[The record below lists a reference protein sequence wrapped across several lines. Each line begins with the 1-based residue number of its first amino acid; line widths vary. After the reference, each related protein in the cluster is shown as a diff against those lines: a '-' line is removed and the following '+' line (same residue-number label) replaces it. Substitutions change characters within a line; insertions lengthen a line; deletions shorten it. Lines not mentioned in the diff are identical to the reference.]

1 MRSGL
6 IGPSAIL
13 LNIFK
18 PVKIFEKHMS
28 QDQIS
33 FDDATIEKLFGN
45 EAADY
50 ENIERLQQYYFK
62 SKVYSRV
69 TADLP
74 LRIIVGHKG
83 VGKSALIRYAMHE
96 DYMNGILP
104 ILIKP
109 DDVLSIAKSNVDFLQ
124 RIKDW
129 KVGLSE
135 VIGRKALE
143 DFGIGENA
151 TLQMITQPGEKL
163 LNLIHNSVAGLLD
176 KAGVNLTPAKES
188 IAKRF
193 LEKKKI
199 RVYIDDLDRGWA
211 ARKDEI
217 NRISAL
223 LGAILDLCTEYPGI
237 QFRVALRSDV
247 YFLYRTSDE
256 STDKTEGS
264 VVWFS
269 WKNHETLA
277 LLAKRV
283 ETFFGR
289 DVPDD
294 LEKFPQSELGRYLLP
309 VMVER
314 FSGAGKWENAP
325 IHRILMTLIR
335 RRPRDLVKLCSLAA
349 RHAHEH
355 GRNKIHTEDLE
366 GIFEEYSQG
375 RSQDTFNEYKSEL
388 PDIQKLIEGMRP
400 TTKEVRDGLG
410 WIYSS
415 DSLQK
420 KLKNISE
427 QGALKFSNGVKAT
440 PKELAQFLYKINF
453 LIARKDYGTDGL
465 IERKYFEEN
474 RYISSEFRDFGYDWE
489 IHPAFRKH
497 LQPENV
503 FSLSKNIALSA
514 E

>member
-1 MRSGL
+1 MNSNQL
-6 IGPSAIL
+6 EL
-13 LNIFK
+13 
-18 PVKIFEKHMS
+18 
-28 QDQIS
+28 
-33 FDDATIEKLFGN
+33 DDATIEKLFGN

-50 ENIERLQQYYFK
+50 EDIDRLREYYFK

-74 LRIIVGHKG
+74 LRILVGHKG
-83 VGKSALIRYAMHE
+83 IGKSALIRYAMQE
-96 DYMNGILP
+96 DYSNGVLP

-109 DDVLSIAKSNVDFLQ
+109 DDVVEIAKSNVDFLQ

-129 KVGLSE
+129 KAGLTQ
-135 VIGRKALE
+135 VIGKKVLE
-143 DFGIGENA
+143 DFGIGDSPA
-151 TLQMITQPGEKL
+151 MQAFTRPGGQL
-163 LNLIHNSVAGLLD
+163 LNLIQESISGLLG
-176 KAGVNLTPAKES
+176 KAGINMDPTKEKV
-188 IAKRF
+188 ARLF
-193 LEKKKI
+193 LEKKNV

-223 LGAILDLCTEYPGI
+223 LSAILDMCTDYPGL

-269 WKNHETLA
+269 WTNHEILA
-277 LLAKRV
+277 LLVKRI
-283 ETFFGR
+283 ETYFGR
-289 DVPDD
+289 KPPDG
-294 LEKFPQSELGRYLLP
+294 LEKLDQKILAQFLLP
-309 VMVER
+309 IMEEK
-314 FSGAGKWENAP
+314 FHGAGKWEKAP

-349 RHAHEH
+349 RHAHER
-355 GRNKIHTEDLE
+355 GKNKIYTEDFE
-366 GIFEEYSQG
+366 AIFEEYSQG

-388 PDIQKLIEGMRP
+388 PQIQRLIEGMRP
-400 TTKEVRDGLG
+400 TTKEVREGSG
-410 WIYSS
+410 WIYST
-415 DSLQK
+415 DALNK
-420 KLKNISE
+420 KLANICQ
-427 QGALKFSNGVKAT
+427 QGSFTFANGSKAT

-453 LIARKDYGTDGL
+453 LIARKDHGNDGL

-497 LQPENV
+497 LQPESI
-503 FSLSKNIALSA
+503 FSLSKSIALSA
-514 E
+514 D

>member
-1 MRSGL
+1 MHGL
-6 IGPSAIL
+6 PGNPEQHQTFRREQDMNQ
-13 LNIFK
+13 NI
-18 PVKIFEKHMS
+18 IT
-28 QDQIS
+28 

-50 ENIERLQQYYFK
+50 ENIERLREYYFK
-62 SKVYSRV
+62 GKVYSRV

-96 DYMNGILP
+96 DYMNGVLP
-104 ILIKP
+104 VLIKP
-109 DDVLSIAKSNVDFLQ
+109 DDVVAIAKSNIDFLQ

-129 KVGLSE
+129 KTGLSQ
-135 VIGRKALE
+135 VIGNKVLE
-143 DFGIGENA
+143 DFGIGDNA
-151 TLQMITQPGEKL
+151 TMQLFTQPGGKL
-163 LNLIHNSVAGLLD
+163 LNLIHDSISGLLD
-176 KAGVNLTPAKES
+176 KAGVNIAPTKES

-211 ARKDEI
+211 AKKDEI

-223 LGAILDLCTEYPGI
+223 LSAVLDMCTEYPGI

-269 WKNHETLA
+269 WTNHEILA
-277 LLAKRV
+277 LLVKRV

-289 DVPDD
+289 TPPDK
-294 LEKFPQSELGRYLLP
+294 LEKLPQSELAKFLLP
-309 VMVER
+309 IMEER
-314 FSGAGKWENAP
+314 FHGAGKWENAP

-349 RHAHEH
+349 RHAHE
-355 GRNKIHTEDLE
+355 REENKIYTEDFE

-388 PDIQKLIEGMRP
+388 PQIQRLIEGMRP
-400 TTKEVRDGLG
+400 TAKEVKEGMG
-410 WIYSS
+410 WIYST
-415 DSLQK
+415 DSLNK
-420 KLKNISE
+420 KLANICQ
-427 QGALKFSNGVKAT
+427 QGSFTFSSGTKAS
-440 PKELAQFLYKINF
+440 PKELAQFMYKINF
-453 LIARKDYGTDGL
+453 LVARKDHGNDGL

-474 RYISSEFRDFGYDWE
+474 RYISSEFRDFGYGWE

-497 LQPENV
+497 LQPESI
-503 FSLSKNIALSA
+503 FSLSKSISLSA
-514 E
+514 D

>member
-1 MRSGL
+1 MNQET
-6 IGPSAIL
+6 IT
-13 LNIFK
+13 
-18 PVKIFEKHMS
+18 
-28 QDQIS
+28 
-33 FDDATIEKLFGN
+33 FDDATIENLFGN

-50 ENIERLQQYYFK
+50 ENIERLREYYFK
-62 SKVYSRV
+62 GKVYSRV

-96 DYMNGILP
+96 DYMNGTLP

-109 DDVLSIAKSNVDFLQ
+109 DDVVEVAKSNIDFLQ

-129 KVGLSE
+129 KLGLAQ
-135 VIGRKALE
+135 VIGKKALE
-143 DFGIGENA
+143 DFEIGDNA
-151 TLQMITQPGEKL
+151 TLQIFTQPGGKL
-163 LNLIHNSVAGLLD
+163 LNLIHDSISGFLQ
-176 KAGVNLTPAKES
+176 KTGVNIGPTKES
-188 IAKRF
+188 IARRF

-223 LGAILDLCTEYPGI
+223 LSAILDMCTEYPGL

-269 WKNHETLA
+269 WTNHEILA

-283 ETFFGR
+283 ETYFGR
-289 DVPDD
+289 SAPDE
-294 LEKFPQSELGRYLLP
+294 LEKLPQKDLAKFLLP
-309 VMVER
+309 VMEER
-314 FSGAGKWENAP
+314 FHGAGKWENAP

-349 RHAHEH
+349 RHAHER
-355 GRNKIHTEDLE
+355 GVTKIHTEDFE
-366 GIFEEYSQG
+366 AIFEEYSQG

-388 PDIQKLIEGMRP
+388 PQIQRLIEGMRP
-400 TTKEVRDGLG
+400 TAKEVKEGKG
-410 WIYSS
+410 WIYST
-415 DSLQK
+415 DALNK
-420 KLKNISE
+420 KLASICQ
-427 QGALKFSNGVKAT
+427 QGSFIFSSGAKAT

-453 LIARKDYGTDGL
+453 LIARKDHGRDGL

-497 LQPENV
+497 LQPENI
-503 FSLSKNIALSA
+503 FSLSKFIALSA
-514 E
+514 D

>member
-1 MRSGL
+1 MKNES
-6 IGPSAIL
+6 
-13 LNIFK
+13 FT
-18 PVKIFEKHMS
+18 
-28 QDQIS
+28 

-50 ENIERLQQYYFK
+50 ENVERLREYYFK
-62 SKVYSRV
+62 GKAYARV

-74 LRIIVGHKG
+74 LRILVGHKG
-83 VGKSALIRYAMHE
+83 IGKSALIRYAMHE
-96 DYMNGILP
+96 DYANGILP

-109 DDVLSIAKSNVDFLQ
+109 DDVVEVAKANVDFLQ

-129 KVGLSE
+129 KNGLTQ
-135 VIGRKALE
+135 VIAKKTLE
-143 DFGIGENA
+143 EFGIGDNA
-151 TLQMITQPGEKL
+151 TMQMVTQPGGKL
-163 LNLIHNSVAGLLD
+163 LNILHESFSKLLD
-176 KAGVNLTPAKES
+176 KTGINLSPGKEALAK
-188 IAKRF
+188 KF
-193 LEKKKI
+193 LERKKI
-199 RVYIDDLDRGWA
+199 RVYVDDLDRGWS

-223 LGAILDLCTEYPGI
+223 LSAILDMCTDYPGL

-269 WKNHETLA
+269 WTNHEILA
-277 LLAKRV
+277 LLVKRV

-289 DVPDD
+289 TPPDD
-294 LEKFPQSELGRYLLP
+294 LEKLSQKELSAFLLP
-309 VMVER
+309 IMEER
-314 FSGAGKWENAP
+314 FHGAGKWENAP
-325 IHRILMTLIR
+325 IHRVLMTLIR

-349 RHAHEH
+349 RHAHDK
-355 GRNKIHTEDLE
+355 GRHRIISEDLE
-366 GIFEEYSQG
+366 AIFEEYSQG

-388 PDIQKLIEGMRP
+388 PQIQKLIEGMRP

-410 WIYSS
+410 WIYTT
-415 DSLQK
+415 DSLTK
-420 KLKNISE
+420 KLSNICQ
-427 QGALKFSNGVKAT
+427 QGAFTYANGSKAA
-440 PKELAQFLYKINF
+440 PKDLAQFLYKINF

-497 LQPENV
+497 LQPETI
-503 FSLSKNIALSA
+503 FSLSKSISLSND
-514 E
+514 

>member
-1 MRSGL
+1 MNKN
-6 IGPSAIL
+6 AIT
-13 LNIFK
+13 
-18 PVKIFEKHMS
+18 
-28 QDQIS
+28 

-50 ENIERLQQYYFK
+50 ENMERLQEYYFK
-62 SKVYSRV
+62 SKVYNRV
-69 TADLP
+69 SADLP
-74 LRIIVGHKG
+74 LRILVGHKG

-96 DYMNGILP
+96 DYMNGTLP

-109 DDVLSIAKSNVDFLQ
+109 DDVVAIAKSNVDFLQ
-124 RIKDW
+124 RVRDW
-129 KVGLSE
+129 KTGLAE
-135 VIGRKALE
+135 VIGKKALE

-151 TLQMITQPGEKL
+151 ALQMFTQPGGKL
-163 LNLIHNSVAGLLD
+163 LNIIHESISGFLA
-176 KAGVNLTPAKES
+176 KAGVDLTPAKEG
-188 IAKRF
+188 IAKKF

-269 WKNHETLA
+269 WTNNEILA
-277 LLAKRV
+277 LLVKRV

-289 DVPDD
+289 AAPDD
-294 LEKFPQSELGRYLLP
+294 LDKLPQVELAEFLSPIMEDKFK
-309 VMVER
+309 
-314 FSGAGKWENAP
+314 GAGIWANAP

-349 RHAHEH
+349 RHAHE
-355 GRNKIHTEDLE
+355 RWENKIYTEDLE

-400 TTKEVRDGLG
+400 TSKEMKAGQG
-410 WIYSS
+410 WVYTT
-415 DSLQK
+415 DSLNK
-420 KLKNISE
+420 KLANIAQ
-427 QGALKFSNGVKAT
+427 QGAFKFSSGTRAT
-440 PKELAQFLYKINF
+440 TKELAQFLYKINF
-453 LIARKDYGTDGL
+453 LVARKDIGTDGL

-497 LQPENV
+497 LQPESI

-514 E
+514 D

>member
-1 MRSGL
+1 MK
-6 IGPSAIL
+6 
-13 LNIFK
+13 NIT
-18 PVKIFEKHMS
+18 
-28 QDQIS
+28 
-33 FDDATIEKLFGN
+33 FDDASIERLFGN

-50 ENIERLQQYYFK
+50 ENIDRLQEYYFK

-109 DDVLSIAKSNVDFLQ
+109 DDVVEVAKSNVDFLR

-143 DFGIGENA
+143 DFEIGDSAAIQFVSQPGGKLINLICD
-151 TLQMITQPGEKL
+151 TVSGWLDKKGFDTQP
-163 LNLIHNSVAGLLD
+163 
-176 KAGVNLTPAKES
+176 AKN
-188 IAKRF
+188 ALARNF
-193 LEKKKI
+193 LSKKKI
-199 RVYIDDLDRGWA
+199 RVYVDDLDRGWA
-211 ARKDEI
+211 AKKDEI

-223 LGAILDLCTEYPGI
+223 LSAILDMCHEYPGL

-269 WKNHETLA
+269 WTNHEILA
-277 LLAKRV
+277 LLVKRV
-283 ETFFGR
+283 ITYLGGNPPEN
-289 DVPDD
+289 
-294 LEKFPQSELGRYLLP
+294 LEKLSQIELANFLSP
-309 VMVER
+309 VMEDR
-314 FSGAGKWENAP
+314 FHGAGRWENAP
-325 IHRILMTLIR
+325 VYRVLMTLIR

-349 RHAHEH
+349 RHAYDR
-355 GRNKIHTEDLE
+355 GVNKIYTEDLE
-366 GIFEEYSQG
+366 AIFEEYSQG

-388 PDIQKLIEGMRP
+388 PSIQRLIEGLRP
-400 TTKEVRDGLG
+400 TTKEVRAGLG
-410 WIYSS
+410 WIYST
-415 DSLQK
+415 DLLIK
-420 KLKNISE
+420 KLSNVCQ
-427 QGALKFSNGVKAT
+427 QGAFLFSSGFRAS
-440 PKELAQFLYKINF
+440 PKELIQFLYKINF
-453 LIARKDYGTDGL
+453 IVARKDHGVDGL

-489 IHPAFRKH
+489 VHPAFRKH

-503 FSLSKNIALSA
+503 FSLSKLVSLSA
-514 E
+514 D

>member
-1 MRSGL
+1 MNQ
-6 IGPSAIL
+6 
-13 LNIFK
+13 NI
-18 PVKIFEKHMS
+18 IT
-28 QDQIS
+28 

-50 ENIERLQQYYFK
+50 ENIERLREYYFK
-62 SKVYSRV
+62 GKVYSRV

-96 DYMNGILP
+96 DYMNGVLP
-104 ILIKP
+104 VLIKP
-109 DDVLSIAKSNVDFLQ
+109 DDVVAIAKSNIDFLQ

-129 KVGLSE
+129 KTGLSQ
-135 VIGRKALE
+135 VIGNKVLE
-143 DFGIGENA
+143 DFGIGDNA
-151 TLQMITQPGEKL
+151 TMQLFTQPGGKL
-163 LNLIHNSVAGLLD
+163 LNLIHDSISGLLD
-176 KAGVNLTPAKES
+176 KAGVNIAPTKES

-211 ARKDEI
+211 AKKDEI

-223 LGAILDLCTEYPGI
+223 LSAVLDMCTEYPGI

-269 WKNHETLA
+269 WTNHEILA

-289 DVPDD
+289 TPPDK
-294 LEKFPQSELGRYLLP
+294 LEKLPQSELAKFLLP
-309 VMVER
+309 IMEER
-314 FSGAGKWENAP
+314 FNGVGKWESAP

-349 RHAHEH
+349 RHAHE
-355 GRNKIHTEDLE
+355 REENKIYTEDFE

-388 PDIQKLIEGMRP
+388 PQIQRLIEGMRP
-400 TTKEVRDGLG
+400 TAKEVKEGMG
-410 WIYSS
+410 WIYST
-415 DSLQK
+415 DSLNK
-420 KLKNISE
+420 KLANICQ
-427 QGALKFSNGVKAT
+427 QGSFTFSSGKKAST
-440 PKELAQFLYKINF
+440 KELAQFMYKINF
-453 LIARKDYGTDGL
+453 LVARKDHGKDGL

-497 LQPENV
+497 LQPESI
-503 FSLSKNIALSA
+503 FSLSKSISLSA
-514 E
+514 D

>member
-1 MRSGL
+1 
-6 IGPSAIL
+6 
-13 LNIFK
+13 
-18 PVKIFEKHMS
+18 MS
-28 QDQIS
+28 LES
-33 FDDATIEKLFGN
+33 LKFDDATIEKLFGN

-50 ENIERLQQYYFK
+50 ENIDRLREYYFK
-62 SKVYSRV
+62 GKAYARV

-74 LRIIVGHKG
+74 LRILVGHKG
-83 VGKSALIRYAMHE
+83 IGKSALIRYSMYE
-96 DYMNGILP
+96 DYIQGTLP

-109 DDVLSIAKSNVDFLQ
+109 DDVVEVAKANVDFLQ

-129 KVGLSE
+129 KMGLTQ
-135 VIGRKALE
+135 VIAKKTLE
-143 DFGIGENA
+143 EFGIGDNA
-151 TLQMITQPGEKL
+151 MLQTFTQPSGKL
-163 LNLIHNSVAGLLD
+163 LNLIHESFSKLLE
-176 KAGVNLTPAKES
+176 KTGVDLSPSKEA
-188 IAKRF
+188 IARKF

-199 RVYIDDLDRGWA
+199 IIYVDDLDRGWS

-223 LGAILDLCTEYPGI
+223 LNAILDMYTDYPGL

-269 WKNHETLA
+269 WTNHEILA

-289 DVPDD
+289 ATPDN
-294 LEKFPQSELGRYLLP
+294 LEKLSQKELSNFLLP
-309 VMVER
+309 VIEEK
-314 FSGAGKWENAP
+314 FHGAGKWENAP
-325 IHRILMTLIR
+325 IHRVLMTLIR

-349 RHAHEH
+349 RHAYDND
-355 GRNKIHTEDLE
+355 RNKIITEDFE
-366 GIFEEYSQG
+366 AIFEEYSQG
-375 RSQDTFNEYKSEL
+375 RSQDTFNEYRSEL
-388 PDIQKLIEGMRP
+388 PQIQRLIEGMRP
-400 TTKEVRDGLG
+400 TTKEFRLGLG
-410 WIYSS
+410 WIYTT
-415 DSLQK
+415 DALTK
-420 KLKNISE
+420 KLFNICQ
-427 QGALKFSNGVKAT
+427 QGAFIYANGTKAM
-440 PKELAQFLYKINF
+440 PRDLAQFLYKINF
-453 LIARKDYGTDGL
+453 LIARKDHGKNGL

-497 LQPENV
+497 LQPETV
-503 FSLSKNIALSA
+503 FSLSKSISLSA

>member
-1 MRSGL
+1 ME
-6 IGPSAIL
+6 
-13 LNIFK
+13 IF
-18 PVKIFEKHMS
+18 
-28 QDQIS
+28 

-50 ENIERLQQYYFK
+50 ENIDRLKEYYFK
-62 SKVYSRV
+62 GKVYSRV

-83 VGKSALIRYAMHE
+83 VGKSALIRYAMYE
-96 DYMNGILP
+96 DYANGVLP

-109 DDVLSIAKSNVDFLQ
+109 DDVVGIARANVDFLQ

-129 KVGLSE
+129 KTGLTE

-143 DFGIGENA
+143 DLGIGDNA
-151 TLQMITQPGEKL
+151 ALQLFTQPGGKL
-163 LNLIHNSVAGLLD
+163 LNLLHDSISGFLA
-176 KAGVNLTPAKES
+176 KAGVDINPAKTS
-188 IAKRF
+188 VAKKF

-199 RVYIDDLDRGWA
+199 RIYIDDLDRGWA
-211 ARKDEI
+211 AKKDEI

-223 LGAILDLCTEYPGI
+223 LSAILDLCTEYSGL
-237 QFRVALRSDV
+237 QFRVALRTDV

-269 WKNHETLA
+269 WTNHEILA

-283 ETFFGR
+283 DTYLGNYPPDNLETLSQGE
-289 DVPDD
+289 
-294 LEKFPQSELGRYLLP
+294 LAKFLSPIMED
-309 VMVER
+309 R
-314 FSGAGKWENAP
+314 FHGGGKWENAP

-349 RHAHEH
+349 RHAHER
-355 GRNKIHTEDLE
+355 GKSKIYTEDFE
-366 GIFEEYSQG
+366 SIFEEYSQG

-388 PDIQKLIEGMRP
+388 PLVQRLVEGMRP
-400 TTKEVRDGLG
+400 TIKEVRDGEG
-410 WIYSS
+410 WIYST
-415 DSLQK
+415 DSLNK
-420 KLKNISE
+420 KISNICQ
-427 QGALKFSNGVKAT
+427 QGVFNFSSGKKAT

-453 LIARKDYGTDGL
+453 LVARKDHGKDGM
-465 IERKYFEEN
+465 IERKFFEEN

-497 LQPENV
+497 LQPETI
-503 FSLSKNIALSA
+503 FSLSKSIALS
-514 E
+514 ED

>member
-1 MRSGL
+1 MFTNSINTQKGDEM
-6 IGPSAIL
+6 
-13 LNIFK
+13 NQEEFN
-18 PVKIFEKHMS
+18 
-28 QDQIS
+28 

-50 ENIERLQQYYFK
+50 ENIERLREYYFK
-62 SKVYSRV
+62 GKAYARV

-74 LRIIVGHKG
+74 LRILVGHKG
-83 VGKSALIRYAMHE
+83 IGKSALIRYSMHE
-96 DYMNGILP
+96 DYMHGILP

-109 DDVLSIAKSNVDFLQ
+109 DDVVEVAKANVDFLQ

-129 KVGLSE
+129 KIGLTQ
-135 VIGRKALE
+135 VIAKKTLE
-143 DFGIGENA
+143 EFGLGDNA
-151 TLQMITQPGEKL
+151 TLQLITQPSGKL
-163 LNLIHNSVAGLLD
+163 LNALHESFSKLLE
-176 KAGVNLTPAKES
+176 KTGITLSSAKE
-188 IAKRF
+188 AVARKF

-199 RVYIDDLDRGWA
+199 RIYVDDLDRGWS

-223 LGAILDLCTEYPGI
+223 LSAILDMCTEYPGL
-237 QFRVALRSDV
+237 QFRIALRSDV

-269 WKNHETLA
+269 WTNHEILA

-283 ETFFGR
+283 ETFFNR
-289 DVPDD
+289 TPPDD
-294 LEKFPQSELGRYLLP
+294 LEKLNQKELSGFLLP
-309 VMVER
+309 IIQER
-314 FSGAGKWENAP
+314 FHGAGKWENAP
-325 IHRILMTLIR
+325 IHRVLMTLIR

-349 RHAHEH
+349 RHAHDN
-355 GRNKIHTEDLE
+355 GRKRIITEDLE
-366 GIFEEYSQG
+366 AIFEEYSQG

-388 PDIQKLIEGMRP
+388 PQIQRLIEGMRP

-410 WIYSS
+410 WIYTT
-415 DSLQK
+415 DALTK
-420 KLKNISE
+420 KLSNICQ
-427 QGALKFSNGVKAT
+427 QGAFIYANGTKAT
-440 PKELAQFLYKINF
+440 PKDLAQFLYKINF
-453 LIARKDYGTDGL
+453 LIARKDHGNNGL

-497 LQPENV
+497 LQPETV
-503 FSLSKNIALSA
+503 FSLSKSISLSA
-514 E
+514 D

>member
-1 MRSGL
+1 MR
-6 IGPSAIL
+6 IDA
-13 LNIFK
+13 
-18 PVKIFEKHMS
+18 
-28 QDQIS
+28 IS
-33 FDDATIEKLFGN
+33 FDDATIENLFGN

-50 ENIERLQQYYFK
+50 ESIDRLKEYYFK

-83 VGKSALIRYAMHE
+83 VGKSALIRYSMHE
-96 DYMNGILP
+96 DYINGILP

-109 DDVLSIAKSNVDFLQ
+109 DDVVAIAKSNVDFLQ

-129 KVGLSE
+129 KNGLSE
-135 VIGRKALE
+135 VIGKKALE
-143 DFGIGENA
+143 DFGIGEHA
-151 TLQMITQPGEKL
+151 AIQMITQPGGKL
-163 LNLIHNSVAGLLD
+163 LNIIHESISGFLE
-176 KAGVNLTPAKES
+176 KAGVNLSAGKES
-188 IAKRF
+188 IAKKF

-269 WKNHETLA
+269 WTNHEILA
-277 LLAKRV
+277 LLVKRV

-289 DVPDD
+289 TVVDD
-294 LEKFPQSELGRYLLP
+294 LEKLPQRELAKFLTP
-309 VMVER
+309 IMEEK
-314 FSGAGKWENAP
+314 FNGAGKWDNAP

-349 RHAHEH
+349 RHAHER
-355 GRNKIHTEDLE
+355 GKNKIYTEDLE

-388 PDIQKLIEGMRP
+388 PEIQKLVEGMRP
-400 TTKEVRDGLG
+400 TKKEVKEGQG
-410 WIYSS
+410 WIYST
-415 DSLQK
+415 DSLNK
-420 KLKNISE
+420 KLANISQ
-427 QGALKFSNGVKAT
+427 QGNFRFSSGSKAST
-440 PKELAQFLYKINF
+440 KELAQFLYKINF
-453 LIARKDYGTDGL
+453 LVARKNYGTDGL

-497 LQPENV
+497 LQPENI
-503 FSLSKNIALSA
+503 FSLSKNISLSA